1 MNNNTVEEQREL
13 GSGNSSKEVENESGI
28 DKDKSFNS
36 QYILKE
42 AKNILVNFTKTLQT
56 DFTNELSRA
65 FGNLREKQELEA
77 LLKDKN
83 QELDKIQG
91 NYNEV
96 KEELAQVNQKLVAIS
111 EKLTQEHQK
120 LSESENNR
128 AQTKAILDR
137 TIKKLTET
145 EDECN
150 KVKTNFKETSQ
161 NLDETRDKLVEQENN
176 YARTQASLDH
186 TIKKLTE
193 TEHEYNK
200 VKANFAEASQ
210 KLAETREKLLEQEN
224 KNTQTEASLNRNIEK
239 LRETEHECNKV
250 KTNFKET
257 SQKLTETEQQY
268 NEKMMELDQRT
279 CQLAATEKEKEN
291 LLKEMSRLQTL
302 FSTIDALYKQYR
314 ELNKGLKSKLNGLLK
329 DDSLH
334 AFIGGIQAETMDSLW
349 DYIKDELV
357 HSRDEVRELI
367 PVYDGLFSIFSAYK
381 TDYTRQEVEA
391 GNPFDTDKFT
401 ANSPLRG
408 KVEEVLFQGYKFKDK
423 VRKKSLVLC
432 GR

>member
-56 DFTNELSRA
+56 DFKNELSRA

-161 NLDETRDKLVEQENN
+161 
-176 YARTQASLDH
+176 
-186 TIKKLTE
+186 
-193 TEHEYNK
+193 
-200 VKANFAEASQ
+200 
-210 KLAETREKLLEQEN
+210 
-224 KNTQTEASLNRNIEK
+224 
-239 LRETEHECNKV
+239 
-250 KTNFKET
+250 
-257 SQKLTETEQQY
+257 KLTETEQQY

-314 ELNKGLKSKLNGLLK
+314 GLNKGLKSKLNGLLK